1 MIRFPWRKRAI
12 IVAGALLLAIAV
24 ASCGGGGGSDV
35 TARPIDD
42 SLLGT
47 MAVYEVD
54 LPGDFAGFVRIEG
67 SGFKNNEQSAAEAFD
82 PVDEAQDL
90 ERFGQEREYV
100 RRYGPEAGGTTPT
113 GAINFVSATRLFTD
127 ASGAKS
133 YLADELAD
141 IEGSVGKE
149 SGGATIDKVE
159 RLKVGGIGDEAA
171 AVRIT
176 MTVTGGAS
184 ERQEYDTQLFFR
196 RGRLLAS
203 LEAIRADQVD
213 FKSDLETLA
222 RSLNERIQIVL
233 KEAPAATPA
242 PASSPAPAGSP
253 IPTASPAA
261 TGTATP
267 AQ

>member
-12 IVAGALLLAIAV
+12 LAAGALLLATGV
-24 ASCGGGGGSDV
+24 ASCGGGGGGDV

-42 SLLGT
+42 SVLGT

-67 SGFKNNEQSAAEAFD
+67 SGFKDNEQSAAEHFD

-90 ERFGQEREYV
+90 ERFAQEREYV
-100 RRYGPEAGGTTPT
+100 RRYGPSEAGGATSA
-113 GAINFVSATRLFTD
+113 GAVNFVSAVRLFKD
-127 ASGAKS
+127 ASGAS
-133 YLADELAD
+133 GYLTDELTD

-149 SGGATIDKVE
+149 SGGITINAVE

-171 AVRIT
+171 GVRMT
-176 MTVTGGAS
+176 MTVAGGGS
-184 ERQEYDTQLFFR
+184 ERPEYETLVFFR
-196 RGRLLAS
+196 RGRLLVS
-203 LEAIRADQVD
+203 LAAIRGDEVD

-233 KEAPAATPA
+233 KEAPAV
-242 PASSPAPAGSP
+242 SPAPAGSP
-253 IPTASPAA
+253 MPSASPAA
-261 TGTATP
+261 AGSATP
-267 AQ
+267 AH